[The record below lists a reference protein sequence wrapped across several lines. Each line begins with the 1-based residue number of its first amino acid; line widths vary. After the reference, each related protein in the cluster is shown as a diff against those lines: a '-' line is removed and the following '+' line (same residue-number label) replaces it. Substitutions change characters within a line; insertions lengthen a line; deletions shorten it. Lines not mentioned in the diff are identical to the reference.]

1 MRVGG
6 EDGGGLEDG
15 GLRRELE
22 LELLVPAG
30 GGRVVSEWLAPNCA
44 KLRGVYPTTS
54 KRSRRRRFGTRWTPV
69 TEPRSHTRASC
80 PSRSSISIAWP
91 DVDLAT
97 AKVRVD
103 MKHPLRLRT
112 LNVISSYRI
121 ISVLSAA
128 AASASAAAPSRLA
141 SATASISVLSAPT
154 SDLRNP
160 LVEPGAT
167 SESERFSCS
176 SRRLRCRKDDDFS
189 RGPSGRGLRDGVRRE
204 LVSERPIRDARPLRG
219 AASESKFVVKVISQV

>member
-30 GGRVVSEWLAPNCA
+30 GGRRGREWLAPNCA
-44 KLRGVYPTTS
+44 PELRGVYPTTS

-128 AASASAAAPSRLA
+128 ASAASAAAPSRLA
-141 SATASISVLSAPT
+141 SATASMSVLSAPT
-154 SDLRNP
+154 SDRRNP
-160 LVEPGAT
+160 LAEPGAT
-167 SESERFSCS
+167 SEPERFSCS

-189 RGPSGRGLRDGVRRE
+189 RGPSGRGFRDGVRRE
-204 LVSERPIRDARPLRG
+204 LVSERPIARR
-219 AASESKFVVKVISQV
+219 AASPRAARESKFVVD